1 MNQRTR
7 KAHHYLRNLAC
18 LFIALVF
25 SLPLYAD
32 RLVFTDEEQQWL
44 DAHPV
49 LRVPNLRTFPP
60 FNFNEDGTPK
70 GYTIDYLSLMARL
83 AGTRIAF
90 ITDKSWHQHLSMLK
104 NGELDVIPH
113 IAITEERAEFIDFT
127 PFNHVEYTSGVAI
140 NRDAKIES
148 IDDLNGKVVAVVKKS
163 FLHGYMTN
171 NYSTVSLLLVAST
184 RDATSAVAAGKADVA
199 ISNLPTLNYYIQK
212 DWLTNLHITQIA
224 GFNLPSKVTLPMGV
238 VKGNDVL
245 SSILVKTNRAIS
257 YAQRSALKQ
266 KWMSLGAT
274 SGSSERLTETEQ
286 QYLNSK
292 AQLKVCIDPDW
303 MPLESLQDGKHTGVA
318 ADFVAGFQQ
327 TLGVPIQVVKT
338 ASWSESLQAGRR
350 GECDFFSLI
359 MNSPERA
366 RYLSFTKPYIQT
378 PLVFATRF
386 EELYVSNIS
395 ALKGKTIGIV
405 KGYASKDI
413 LAKNFPD
420 LVFVDVE
427 NIADGLKKVSKG
439 DLFGYADSL
448 ISIGY
453 WLQNHYNGKLKVS
466 GEFDESWKLGIG
478 VNRNDPV
485 LKGIFDKVV
494 NQLTADEQRKVVSKW
509 IAINYQTGINWYIT
523 LLSVVCVII
532 FFGIPLFWYRK
543 INNRLR
549 VEVDRRTV
557 AEAFALRLAKTDPLT
572 GLLNRFGSENL
583 LDQEMASCRNSGRR
597 TCMMI
602 MDIDHFKS
610 VNDQYG
616 HRVGDEVLKM
626 LADSLNI
633 MTPQGDRVIRWG
645 GEEFLVLVP
654 NTGVDQAMQLAEQLR
669 QTVENI
675 TRSDLP
681 RFTVSIGVAE
691 FRSEQAFSQWYEEAD
706 KALYEAKETGRN
718 RVVAEHT
725 QARSSAPAL
734 I

>member
-1 MNQRTR
+1 MNQRSF
-7 KAHHYLRNLAC
+7 KANHYLRNLVY
-18 LFIALVF
+18 LIISFVF
-25 SLPLYAD
+25 SLPLHAGG
-32 RLVFTDEEQQWL
+32 LAFTDEEQQWL

-70 GYTIDYLSLMARL
+70 GYTIDYLNLMAHL
-83 AGTRIAF
+83 TGTRIAF
-90 ITDKSWHQHLSMLK
+90 ITDKSWHQHLSMLR

-140 NRDAKIES
+140 SRDAQIGN

-163 FLHGYMTN
+163 FLHGYMTSH
-171 NYSTVSLLLVAST
+171 YPTISLLLVPST
-184 RDATSAVAAGKADVA
+184 RAATSAVAAGKADVV

-212 DWLTNLHITQIA
+212 DWLTNLHITRIK
-224 GFNLPSKVTLPMGV
+224 GFDLPSKVALPMGV
-238 VKGNDVL
+238 AKGNNVL

-274 SGSSERLTETEQ
+274 SGNSQGFTETEQ
-286 QYLNSK
+286 QYLSSK
-292 AQLKVCIDPDW
+292 THLNVCIDPDW
-303 MPLESLQDGKHTGVA
+303 MPLEGLQDGKHIGVA
-318 ADFVAGFQQ
+318 ADFIAGFQQ
-327 TLGVPIQVVKT
+327 TLGIPVQVVKT

-359 MNSPERA
+359 MNSPEHA

-386 EELYVSNIS
+386 EELYVSDIS
-395 ALKGKTIGIV
+395 ALKGEKIGIV
-405 KGYASKDI
+405 KNYASKAV
-413 LAKNFPD
+413 LEKNFPG
-420 LVFVDVE
+420 LVFVDVD
-427 NIADGLKKVSKG
+427 NIADGLKKVSEG

-453 WLQNHYNGKLKVS
+453 WLQNHYNGQLKVS

-478 VNRNDPV
+478 VNRDDPV

-494 NQLTADEQRKVVSKW
+494 NQLTADEQRKIISKW
-509 IAINYQTGINWYIT
+509 ITINYQTGINWYIT
-523 LLSVVCVII
+523 LLPVVCVII
-532 FFGIPLFWYRK
+532 FFGVPLFWYRK

-549 VEVDRRTV
+549 VEVERRTI

-572 GLLNRFGSENL
+572 GLLNRYGSESL
-583 LDQEMASCRNSGRR
+583 LDQEMACCRRSGSRV
-597 TCMMI
+597 CMMI

-616 HRVGDEVLKM
+616 HQVGDEVLKA
-626 LADSLNI
+626 LADSLNL

-654 NTGVDQAMQLAEQLR
+654 GTGVNQAMQLAEQLR

-675 TRSDLP
+675 SRPGLP

-691 FRSEQAFSQWYEEAD
+691 FRSEQTFSQWYEEAD
-706 KALYEAKETGRN
+706 KALYKAKGTGRN
-718 RVVAEHT
+718 RVVAENT
-725 QARSSAPAL
+725 RVSSKVPAL